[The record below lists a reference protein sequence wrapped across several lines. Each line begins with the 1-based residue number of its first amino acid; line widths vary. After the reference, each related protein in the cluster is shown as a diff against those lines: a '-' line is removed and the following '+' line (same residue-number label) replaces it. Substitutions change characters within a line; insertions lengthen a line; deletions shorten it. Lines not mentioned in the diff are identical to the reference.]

1 MKLVFHNTS
10 EMKKIKY
17 IVFIVLILALIS
29 VAWYSGY
36 KNSWVNK
43 KQETSVNVVLE
54 KIQKVFKLVT
64 VEGHLSEIY
73 DYKDYYNWD
82 LPIFRKKALV
92 RVNAKVLVG
101 FDFEKVVLTVDEGSK
116 TIFIEDFPDAEILSM
131 DHNLD
136 YYDITQGSFNRF
148 TSTDY
153 NEINKNVKEYAR
165 AKAIDSKL
173 LESAEAQKDEIM
185 DMLKI
190 IIQATGWQ
198 VEIKKKLEVFP
209 D

>member
-1 MKLVFHNTS
+1 MKNVKNILL
-10 EMKKIKY
+10 
-17 IVFIVLILALIS
+17 IVLSLVLIA
-29 VAWYSGY
+29 VAWYAGY
-36 KNSWVNK
+36 KYSWVNK

-101 FDFEKVVLTVDEGSK
+101 FDFEKVKLTVDEASK
-116 TIFIEDFPDAEILSM
+116 TIYIEDFPAAEILSM

-136 YYDITQGSFNRF
+136 YYDISQGSFNKF
-148 TSTDY
+148 SSKDY

-165 AKAIDSKL
+165 AKAVDSEL
-173 LESAEAQKDEIM
+173 LKSAEAQKEEIM
-185 DMLKI
+185 DMLKT
-190 IIQATGWQ
+190 IIQATGWE
-198 VEIKKKLEVFP
+198 VVVKKKLEVFS

>member
-1 MKLVFHNTS
+1 MKSVKNILL
-10 EMKKIKY
+10 
-17 IVFIVLILALIS
+17 IVLSSLVLLAI
-29 VAWYSGY
+29 AWYTGY
-36 KNSWVNK
+36 KYSWVDK

-92 RVNAKVLVG
+92 RVNAKVMAG
-101 FDFEKVVLTVDEGSK
+101 FDFEKVKLTVDEDSK
-116 TIFIEDFPDAEILSM
+116 TIYIEDFPAAEILSM

-136 YYDITQGSFNRF
+136 YYDISQGSFNRF
-148 TSTDY
+148 SSKDY

-165 AKAIDSKL
+165 AKAVESEL
-173 LESAEAQKDEIM
+173 LDSAEAQKDEIM

-190 IIQATGWQ
+190 IIEATGWE
-198 VEIKKKLEVFP
+198 VVVKKKIEVFS

>member
-1 MKLVFHNTS
+1 MKS
-10 EMKKIKY
+10 IKN
-17 IVFIVLILALIS
+17 IVLIVLALVLLA
-29 VAWYSGY
+29 VAWYTGY
-36 KNSWVNK
+36 KYSWVNK

-54 KIQKVFKLVT
+54 KIEKVFKLVT

-101 FDFEKVVLTVDEGSK
+101 FDFEKVKLTTDEDSK
-116 TIFIEDFPDAEILSM
+116 TIYIEDFPEAEILSM

-136 YYDITQGSFNRF
+136 YYDISQGTFNKF
-148 TSTDY
+148 SSKDY

-165 AKAIDSKL
+165 VKAVDSEL
-173 LESAEAQKDEIM
+173 LESAEAQKEEIM
-185 DMLKI
+185 EMLKTI
-190 IIQATGWQ
+190 IEATGWE
-198 VEIKKKLEVFP
+198 VVVKKKIEIFS